1 MYEAGFRVKPPAY
14 DLIRIYSPHAFVGS
28 AGRNRR
34 ELDELHPDKKGKSGI
49 KHVLAKFYNRFP
61 MLKLMP

>member
-49 KHVLAKFYNRFP
+49 
-61 MLKLMP
+61 